1 MNRIRTNA
9 TTFIAMLGLA
19 LIAAP
24 AQAQDYVVEPIV
36 DEPALPGESALF
48 TEAEL
53 DQLLAPI
60 ALYPDALLSQV
71 LIAATYPLEIV
82 EAARWSRANAG
93 LDGEAAVEA
102 VADEDWDPSVKAL
115 VAFPDLLAQMDQDL
129 DWTRQLGEAMLL
141 QESDV
146 MDSIQF
152 LRAKAD
158 EAGSLQDTEQVRVVR
173 EERTIVIEPA
183 RERIVYV
190 PYYDT
195 RVVYGSWWR
204 PAYPPVYWPRPAYY
218 TYYGSTG
225 FYWSSGIHVPTGFF
239 YSDFYWPSRNV
250 VIVRAPRYYYPPP
263 RYYGAQ
269 RYYVPGERWKH
280 NPWHRRSVKY
290 RHHELRKRYEPHIRP
305 PSARY
310 SESHAERRG
319 VPQTGQRF
327 GSSAKRQEQPRQ
339 RSAPRNYREIND
351 PARVERQLRTERQQ
365 RAEPQPRLE
374 RPQRSASAPTTR
386 RSETATQRPAQRT
399 AQPNMRQSQSYRATR
414 QEVPSQ
420 RAQPSARPPAPV
432 RQAAPARSAAPSRQV
447 APSPRAA
454 PARQAAPNRQ
464 AAPSRQAQS
473 RPPAASAGNA
483 RSPRPSQ
490 AKGDSSSRSRA
501 QAPQVRRGNSGADSR
516 LRRQMH

>member
-1 MNRIRTNA
+1 MNRTRTAA

-19 LIAAP
+19 FVAVP
-24 AQAQDYVVEPIV
+24 AQAQEYVVEPIV
-36 DEPALPGESALF
+36 DEPGLAGENALF

-82 EAARWSRANAG
+82 AAARWSRANPG
-93 LDGEAAVEA
+93 LDGEAAVQA
-102 VADEDWDPSVKAL
+102 VAEEDWDPSVKSL

-129 DWTRQLGEAMLL
+129 EWTRQLGEAMLL

-183 RERIVYV
+183 RERIVYI

-195 RVVYGSWWR
+195 RVVYGNWWR
-204 PAYPPVYWPRPAYY
+204 PAYPPVYWPRPSYY

-225 FYWSSGIHVPTGFF
+225 FYWSSGIHVATGFF

-250 VIVRAPRYYYPPP
+250 VIVRAPRYYYPP
-263 RYYGAQ
+263 RHYYGAQ

-305 PSARY
+305 PSVRY
-310 SESHAERRG
+310 SESRAERRG
-319 VPQTGQRF
+319 APQTGQRF
-327 GSSAKRQEQPRQ
+327 GSSTTRQEQSQQ
-339 RSAPRNYREIND
+339 RSAPRNYRESND

-365 RAEPQPRLE
+365 RAERQPRLE
-374 RPQRSASAPTTR
+374 RPERTASAPLQR
-386 RSETATQRPAQRT
+386 RIETATQRSQRP
-399 AQPNMRQSQSYRATR
+399 AQPNPRQSQSYRATR
-414 QEVPSQ
+414 QQAQVQ
-420 RAQPSARPPAPV
+420 RAQPSARAHAPA
-432 RQAAPARSAAPSRQV
+432 RQAAATRSAAPSRQA

-454 PARQAAPNRQ
+454 PARQAAPTRQ
-464 AAPSRQAQS
+464 AAPARQAQS
-473 RPPAASAGNA
+473 RPS
-483 RSPRPSQ
+483 R
-490 AKGDSSSRSRA
+490 AKSDSSSRGRA

-516 LRRQMH
+516 LRRQVN